1 MTGISVSCIN
11 KMNEKI
17 GEIPPSDVVPL
28 MKTPQGQPR
37 VLTHDPLQAFL
48 TFTVLYFEWC
58 TDWGS
63 SKIVMEFQLQTNSK
77 PNV

>member
-48 TFTVLYFEWC
+48 TFTVPYFEGC
-58 TDWGS
+58 TDGIRA
-63 SKIVMEFQLQTNSK
+63 KL
-77 PNV
+77 